1 MDDNIPNLAFLTAS
15 FSIAADSNS
24 FTSKVFIQPICVV
37 WEEDPWQLINDVFA
51 KEQQGIGRAI
61 ERGDDMR
68 CNRSL
73 TAFWYLH
80 KCKMRY

>member
-1 MDDNIPNLAFLTAS
+1 
-15 FSIAADSNS
+15 
-24 FTSKVFIQPICVV
+24 VV